1 MQIDVT
7 ATPKHQN
14 GAIFAQTI
22 CDYPLVEAIAQ
33 NVVKTPVLP
42 DPASRS
48 KLDEIASDIN
58 VEDFSQKA
66 AEIGLLALDGK
77 DGPAKDTLIFTASI
91 ALSIIKKIQ
100 FTDAADQIKKA
111 INSGKA
117 KEFFYNAR

>member
-1 MQIDVT
+1 M
-7 ATPKHQN
+7 K
-14 GAIFAQTI
+14 
-22 CDYPLVEAIAQ
+22 Y
-33 NVVKTPVLP
+33 
-42 DPASRS
+42 R
-48 KLDEIASDIN
+48 SDIN